1 MLFRNAFEKS
11 IRTALVLTAVTVI
24 AACSSTSNKEKEQEA
39 APLPDFKAEQGFD
52 RLWSHGVGNG
62 QGELYNRL
70 APAIHEQKII
80 AAAANGDLEA
90 FDRISGKTLWT
101 ADIDTPILGGVGI
114 GGGLVLVA
122 SEDGRVWALDEE
134 TGKVL
139 WQRQLGRQTLSAP
152 QSDGNIVVASTFSG
166 DVVGLDAKSGEVKW
180 EYAGRSPVLSL
191 RASSTPVIVD
201 TTVLVGLGN
210 GKVVAL
216 ELASGRA
223 LWEVR
228 VGVSQGSSEIERQ
241 VDIAGD
247 LLADYDALYAVSYQG
262 RLTAIDLRSGQKMW
276 ENNAS
281 SYVGLSEGFNN
292 IYVAGATGSI
302 TAFTKNT
309 RGVRWEQT
317 ALARRQLTGTAV
329 INNFLAVGDFEG
341 YLHLLSQVDGHFVAR
356 TRVDSDGLRVAPQV
370 VDNILYIYSN
380 SGDLEAYQLEKN

>member
-1 MLFRNAFEKS
+1 MLLRNAFVKS
-11 IRTALVLTAVTVI
+11 IHAALVLTAVAVV
-24 AACSSTSNKEKEQEA
+24 AACSSNKDKEKDVS
-39 APLPDFKAEQGFD
+39 PLPDFKAEQHFD

-62 QGELYNRL
+62 QGKLYNRL
-70 APAIHEQKII
+70 APAIHDKKII
-80 AAAANGDLEA
+80 AAAANGDIKA
-90 FDRISGKTLWT
+90 FDRVSGSKLWS
-101 ADIDTPILGGVGI
+101 ADIDTPILGGVGV
-114 GGGLVLVA
+114 GGGLALVA

-139 WQRQLGRQTLSAP
+139 WQRQLGRQILSAP

-191 RASSTPVIVD
+191 RVSSTPLIVD
-201 TTVLVGLGN
+201 TAVLVGLGN

-216 ELASGRA
+216 ELATGRA

-247 LLADYDALYAVSYQG
+247 LLADDDVVYAVSYQG
-262 RLTAIDLRSGQKMW
+262 RLTAIELRSGRKMW

-281 SYVGLSEGFNN
+281 SYVGLSEGFSNV
-292 IYVAGATGSI
+292 YVVGATGSI
-302 TAFTKNT
+302 TAFTKNS

-329 INNFLAVGDFEG
+329 INNFVAVGDFEG

-356 TRVDSDGLRVAPQV
+356 TRVDSAGLRVAPQV

-380 SGDLEAYQLEKN
+380 NGDLEAYQLEKN

>member
-1 MLFRNAFEKS
+1 MLLRNAFVKS
-11 IRTALVLTAVTVI
+11 IRAALVLAAITVV
-24 AACSSTSNKEKEQEA
+24 AACSSNKDKEKEA
-39 APLPDFKAEQGFD
+39 APLPEFKAEQRFD

-62 QGELYNRL
+62 QGKLYNRL
-70 APAIHEQKII
+70 APAIHDKKII
-80 AAAANGDLEA
+80 AAAANGDIKA
-90 FDRISGKTLWT
+90 FDRISGSKLWS

-114 GGGLVLVA
+114 GGGLALVA
-122 SEDGRVWALDEE
+122 SDDGRVWALDEE

-139 WQRQLGRQTLSAP
+139 WQRQLGRQILSAP

-191 RASSTPVIVD
+191 RVSSTPLIVD

-228 VGVSQGSSEIERQ
+228 VGTSQGSSEIERQ

-247 LLADYDALYAVSYQG
+247 LLSDDDVMYAVSYQG
-262 RLTAIDLRSGQKMW
+262 RLTAIELRSGRKMW

-292 IYVAGATGSI
+292 IYVVGATGSI

-329 INNFLAVGDFEG
+329 INNFVAVGDFEG
-341 YLHLLSQVDGHFVAR
+341 YLHLLSKVDGHFVAR
-356 TRVDSDGLRVAPQV
+356 TRVDSAGLRVAPQV

-380 SGDLEAYQLEKN
+380 NGDLEAYQLEKN

>member
-1 MLFRNAFEKS
+1 MLLRNALVKT
-11 IRTALVLTAVTVI
+11 IRAALVLTAVAAV
-24 AACSSTSNKEKEQEA
+24 AACSSNKDKDKEA
-39 APLPDFKAEQGFD
+39 APLPEFTVEQHFD

-62 QGELYNRL
+62 QGKLYNRL
-70 APAIHEQKII
+70 APAIHGQKII
-80 AAAANGDLEA
+80 AAAANGDIEA
-90 FDRISGKTLWT
+90 FDRISGRSLWD
-101 ADIDTPILGGVGI
+101 ADIDTPILGGVGV
-114 GGGLVLVA
+114 GGGLALVA

-139 WQRQLGRQTLSAP
+139 WQRQLGRQILSAP

-191 RASSTPVIVD
+191 RVSSTPLIVD
-201 TTVLVGLGN
+201 TSVLVGLGN

-216 ELASGRA
+216 ELATGRA

-247 LLADYDALYAVSYQG
+247 LLADDDVVYAVSYQG
-262 RLTAIDLRSGQKMW
+262 RLTAIELRSGRKMW

-281 SYVGLSEGFNN
+281 SYVGLSEGFSN
-292 IYVAGATGSI
+292 IYVVGATGSI

-329 INNFLAVGDFEG
+329 INNFVAVGDFEG

-356 TRVDSDGLRVAPQV
+356 TRIDSDGLRVAPQV

-380 SGDLEAYQLEKN
+380 SGDLEAYQLEKK